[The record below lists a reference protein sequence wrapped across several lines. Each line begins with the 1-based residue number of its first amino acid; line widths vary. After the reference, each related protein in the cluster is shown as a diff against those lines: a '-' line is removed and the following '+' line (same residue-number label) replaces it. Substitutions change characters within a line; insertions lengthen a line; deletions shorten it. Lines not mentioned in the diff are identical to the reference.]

1 MAFNK
6 DEFLAAFLGQVSTG
20 IAANREEAKAYKEK
34 QEEAFER
41 NIQLI
46 NTRSARA
53 GAAVNL
59 GKEALQYLPEG
70 ADAKAMVRTAMASGM
85 TGVKEFRDK
94 LAKAHAEAGL
104 SAGQRL
110 SMNDVEAIIS
120 MPNIPSIDASLI
132 DMSLEQF
139 AKQTYGAYGE
149 AAPAEDN
156 TGVVGRLFGFG
167 AKTRAQEQLREM
179 PGMGEMS
186 IADVNAAARMSEFN
200 SLIPNAVMSFSEM
213 ERFGRNDGY
222 TFANDMTELFQETME
237 SKEADD
243 NVEVAIRAYIDQQA
257 AAGIREGDIPETDL
271 NVVRREARRAYAE
284 KAVDKLIRLNAD
296 QYAGPAGFF
305 DHSFAMEQITELMGA
320 DYLEELKKSYGIE
333 EQDPA
338 KKPEAK
344 PKVPKPQELSS
355 DLIPAEADELASMT
369 GQDLLPPSLAVDPTT
384 VPSLPEDK
392 KRPGDPD
399 SLITKPDQRKWDA
412 KYGDR
417 YNPDGSPIIVE
428 PRPDSSET
436 VVVEEQVRRRGSK
449 MVEKNAAAVWDAK
462 YASTHNPD
470 GSPKQFEDD

>member
-46 NTRSARA
+46 NTRSTRA

-132 DMSLEQF
+132 DMSLEEF
-139 AKQTYGAYGE
+139 AKRTYGSYGE

-186 IADVNAAARMSEFN
+186 IADVNAAARLNEFN

-333 EQDPA
+333 DGGPA
-338 KKPEAK
+338 PEPEETPEAL
-344 PKVPKPQELSS
+344 PMDAIPASAAELSS
-355 DLIPAEADELASMT
+355 MSGEE
-369 GQDLLPPSLAVDPTT
+369 LLPPPLPVDPTT

-399 SLITKPDQRKWDA
+399 AFITKPDQRKWDA

-436 VVVEEQVRRRGSK
+436 VMVEEQVRRRGSR

>member
-20 IAANREEAKAYKEK
+20 IAKNREEAKAYKEK

-46 NTRSARA
+46 NTRSTRA

-70 ADAKAMVRTAMASGM
+70 QDAKAMVRTAMASGM
-85 TGVKEFRDK
+85 TGVREFRDK

-139 AKQTYGAYGE
+139 AKKTYGAYGE
-149 AAPAEDN
+149 ATPAEDS

-186 IADVNAAARMSEFN
+186 IADVNAAARLNEFN

-284 KAVDKLIRLNAD
+284 RAVDKLIRLNAD

-333 EQDPA
+333 DGD
-338 KKPEAK
+338 KPEETPEAL
-344 PKVPKPQELSS
+344 PMDEIPASADALSS
-355 DLIPAEADELASMT
+355 MSGEE
-369 GQDLLPPSLAVDPTT
+369 LLPPPLPVDPTT
-384 VPSLPEDK
+384 VSSLPEGK
-392 KRPGDPD
+392 ERPTGDTGGD
-399 SLITKPDQRKWDA
+399 IVKQRKWD
-412 KYGDR
+412 KQYGGR
-417 YNPDGSPIIVE
+417 YNADRTPIIVE
-428 PRPDSSET
+428 PRPTDPNATTTRTKLLSGREYQ
-436 VVVEEQVRRRGSK
+436 VNAIEE
-449 MVEKNAAAVWDAK
+449 WDRK
-462 YASTHNPD
+462 YGETHNPD
-470 GSPKQFEDD
+470 GTPKQFEDD

>member
-46 NTRSARA
+46 NTRSTRA

-70 ADAKAMVRTAMASGM
+70 ADSKAMVRTAMASGM

-132 DMSLEQF
+132 DMSLEEF
-139 AKQTYGAYGE
+139 AKQTYGSYGE

-186 IADVNAAARMSEFN
+186 IADVNAAARLNEFN

-333 EQDPA
+333 DGGPA
-338 KKPEAK
+338 PEPEETPEAL
-344 PKVPKPQELSS
+344 PMDAIPASAAELSS
-355 DLIPAEADELASMT
+355 MSGEE
-369 GQDLLPPSLAVDPTT
+369 LLPPPLPVDPTT

-399 SLITKPDQRKWDA
+399 AFITKPDQRKWDA

-436 VVVEEQVRRRGSK
+436 VMVEEQVRRRGSR

>member
-46 NTRSARA
+46 NTRSARS

-59 GKEALQYLPEG
+59 CKEALQYLPEG

-94 LAKAHAEAGL
+94 LAKAHADAGL

-139 AKQTYGAYGE
+139 AKRTYGAYGE

-213 ERFGRNDGY
+213 ERFTRNDGY
-222 TFANDMTELFQETME
+222 TFANDITELFQETMD

-243 NVEVAIRAYIDQQA
+243 SVMVAVRAEIDKQA
-257 AAGIREGDIPETDL
+257 ALGIREGDIPEADL
-271 NVVRREARRAYAE
+271 DVVRREARRAYAE
-284 KAVDKLIRLNAD
+284 KAVHQLIRNKAD
-296 QYAGPAGFF
+296 QYGRAAGFF
-305 DHSFAMEQITELMGA
+305 DHSFAMEQIAELMGA

-333 EQDPA
+333 DGDP
-338 KKPEAK
+338 
-344 PKVPKPQELSS
+344 VPKPEETPEALPMDEIPASAAELSS
-355 DLIPAEADELASMT
+355 TSGEE
-369 GQDLLPPSLAVDPTT
+369 LLPPPLSVDPTT

-399 SLITKPDQRKWDA
+399 AFITKPDQRKWDA

-436 VVVEEQVRRRGSK
+436 VMVEETVRRRGSK
-449 MVEKNAAAVWDAK
+449 MVEKNAADVWYAK

>member
-46 NTRSARA
+46 NTRSVRA
-53 GAAVNL
+53 GAAVSL

-70 ADAKAMVRTAMASGM
+70 ANSKAMVRTAMASGM
-85 TGVKEFRDK
+85 TGVQELRNK
-94 LAKAHAEAGL
+94 LAQAHADAGL
-104 SAGQRL
+104 AAGQKL
-110 SMNDVEAIIS
+110 SLNDVEAIIS
-120 MPNIPSIDASLI
+120 MPNIPSIDTRFI
-132 DMSLEQF
+132 DMPLEQF
-139 AKQTYGAYGE
+139 AKETFGAYGE

-186 IADVNAAARMSEFN
+186 IADVNAAARLNEFN

-213 ERFGRNDGY
+213 ERFTRNDGF
-222 TFANDMTELFQETME
+222 TFANDMTELLQEAMD

-243 NVEVAIRAYIDQQA
+243 SVIVAVRAEIDKQKA
-257 AAGIREGDIPETDL
+257 LGITVPEADL
-271 NVVRREARRAYAE
+271 DVVRREARRAYGE
-284 KAVDKLIRLNAD
+284 RLVDQLIRSKAA
-296 QYAGPAGFF
+296 QYGGIAGFF
-305 DHSFAMEQITELMGA
+305 EHEFAMNQIAELMGE
-320 DYLEELKKSYGIE
+320 DYLEELKKAYNIQDG
-333 EQDPA
+333 DPA
-338 KKPEAK
+338 KKPAAK

-369 GQDLLPPSLAVDPTT
+369 GQDLLPPALAADPAT

-399 SLITKPDQRKWDA
+399 ALFTKPDQRKWDE

-436 VVVEEQVRRRGSK
+436 VMVEEQVRRRGSK

>member
-46 NTRSARA
+46 NTRSTRA

-149 AAPAEDN
+149 ATPAEDT

-167 AKTRAQEQLREM
+167 AKERAKEQLREM

-213 ERFGRNDGY
+213 ERFTRNDGY
-222 TFANDMTELFQETME
+222 TFANDMTELFQETMN
-237 SKEADD
+237 SREADD
-243 NVEVAIRAYIDQQA
+243 SVMVAVRAEIDKQA
-257 AAGIREGDIPETDL
+257 ALGIREGDIPEADL
-271 NVVRREARRAYAE
+271 DVVRREARRAYAE
-284 KAVDKLIRLNAD
+284 KAVHQLIRNKAD

-305 DHSFAMEQITELMGA
+305 DHSFAMEQIAELMGA

-333 EQDPA
+333 DGDPV
-338 KKPEAK
+338 PEPEETPGAL
-344 PKVPKPQELSS
+344 PMDE
-355 DLIPAEADELASMT
+355 IPPSADELPST
-369 GQDLLPPSLAVDPTT
+369 SGEGLLPPPLPVDPTA
-384 VPSLPEDK
+384 VPSLPEGK
-392 KRPGDPD
+392 ERPTGERGGD
-399 SLITKPDQRKWDA
+399 IVKQRKWD
-412 KYGDR
+412 KQYGKR
-417 YNPDGSPIIVE
+417 YNPDRTPIIVE
-428 PRPDSSET
+428 PRPTDPDATTTRTKLLSGREYQ
-436 VVVEEQVRRRGSK
+436 VNAIEE
-449 MVEKNAAAVWDAK
+449 WDRK
-462 YASTHNPD
+462 YGETHNPD
-470 GSPKQFEDD
+470 GTPKQFEDD

>member
-46 NTRSARA
+46 NTRSTRA

-94 LAKAHAEAGL
+94 LARAHAEAGL

-139 AKQTYGAYGE
+139 AKKTYGAYGE
-149 AAPAEDN
+149 ATPAEDS

-186 IADVNAAARMSEFN
+186 IADVNAAARLNEFN

-243 NVEVAIRAYIDQQA
+243 YVQAAQRAYIDQQA
-257 AAGIREGDIPETDL
+257 ALGILQGAVPQTDID
-271 NVVRREARRAYAE
+271 VVGREARRAYAE

-296 QYAGPAGFF
+296 QFAGPAGFF

-333 EQDPA
+333 DGDPVPEPEET
-338 KKPEAK
+338 PEAL
-344 PKVPKPQELSS
+344 PMDEIPASAAELSS
-355 DLIPAEADELASMT
+355 MSGEE
-369 GQDLLPPSLAVDPTT
+369 LLPPPLPVDPTT
-384 VPSLPEDK
+384 VSSLPEGK
-392 KRPGDPD
+392 ERPTGDRGGD
-399 SLITKPDQRKWDA
+399 IVKQRKWD
-412 KYGDR
+412 KQYGSR
-417 YNPDGSPIIVE
+417 YNADRTPIIVE
-428 PRPDSSET
+428 PRPTDPNATTTRTKLLSGREYQ
-436 VVVEEQVRRRGSK
+436 VNAIEE
-449 MVEKNAAAVWDAK
+449 WDRK
-462 YASTHNPD
+462 YGETHNPD
-470 GSPKQFEDD
+470 GTPKQFEDD

>member
-20 IAANREEAKAYKEK
+20 IAANREQAKAYKEK

-139 AKQTYGAYGE
+139 AKKTYGAYGE
-149 AAPAEDN
+149 ATPAEDN

-186 IADVNAAARMSEFN
+186 IADVNAAARMNEFN

-243 NVEVAIRAYIDQQA
+243 YVQAAQRAYIDQQA
-257 AAGIREGDIPETDL
+257 AQGILEGAVPQTDI
-271 NVVRREARRAYAE
+271 NVVGREARRAYAE

-333 EQDPA
+333 DGDPA
-338 KKPEAK
+338 PEPEETPEAL
-344 PKVPKPQELSS
+344 PMDEIPASAAELSS
-355 DLIPAEADELASMT
+355 MSGEE
-369 GQDLLPPSLAVDPTT
+369 LLPPPLPVDPTT
-384 VPSLPEDK
+384 VSSLPEGK
-392 KRPGDPD
+392 ERPTGERGGD
-399 SLITKPDQRKWDA
+399 IVKQRKWDK
-412 KYGDR
+412 KYGSR
-417 YNPDGSPIIVE
+417 YNADRTPIIVE
-428 PRPDSSET
+428 PRPTDPNATTTRTKLLSGREYQ
-436 VVVEEQVRRRGSK
+436 VNAIEE
-449 MVEKNAAAVWDAK
+449 WDRK
-462 YASTHNPD
+462 YEETHNPD
-470 GSPKQFEDD
+470 GTPKQFEDD

>member
-41 NIQLI
+41 NVQLI
-46 NTRSARA
+46 NTRSTRA

-85 TGVKEFRDK
+85 TGVREFRDK

-139 AKQTYGAYGE
+139 AKQTFGAYGE

-186 IADVNAAARMSEFN
+186 IADVNAAARLQEFN

-243 NVEVAIRAYIDQQA
+243 YVDAAQKAYIDQQVA
-257 AAGIREGDIPETDL
+257 EGILQGSVPQTDI
-271 NVVRREARRAYAE
+271 NVVGREARRAYAE

-296 QYAGPAGFF
+296 QFAGPAGFF
-305 DHSFAMEQITELMGA
+305 DHSFAMEQIAELMGT
-320 DYLEELKKSYGIE
+320 DYLKELKKSYGIE
-333 EQDPA
+333 DGD
-338 KKPEAK
+338 KPEETPEAL
-344 PKVPKPQELSS
+344 PMDEIPASAAELSS
-355 DLIPAEADELASMT
+355 MSGEE
-369 GQDLLPPSLAVDPTT
+369 LLPPPLPVDPTT
-384 VPSLPEDK
+384 VSSLPEGK
-392 KRPGDPD
+392 ERPTGDTGGD
-399 SLITKPDQRKWDA
+399 IVKQRKWD
-412 KYGDR
+412 KQYGGR
-417 YNPDGSPIIVE
+417 YNADRTPIIVE
-428 PRPDSSET
+428 PRPTDPNATTTRTKLLSGREYQ
-436 VVVEEQVRRRGSK
+436 VNAIEE
-449 MVEKNAAAVWDAK
+449 WDRK
-462 YASTHNPD
+462 YEETHNPD
-470 GSPKQFEDD
+470 GTPKQFEDD

>member
-20 IAANREEAKAYKEK
+20 IAKNREEAKAYKEK

-41 NIQLI
+41 NVQLI
-46 NTRSARA
+46 NTRSTRA

-104 SAGQRL
+104 SAGQKL

-139 AKQTYGAYGE
+139 AKKTYGAYGE
-149 AAPAEDN
+149 ATPAEDS

-186 IADVNAAARMSEFN
+186 IADVNAAARLNEFN

-284 KAVDKLIRLNAD
+284 RAVDKLIRLNAD

-333 EQDPA
+333 DGD
-338 KKPEAK
+338 KPEETPEAL
-344 PKVPKPQELSS
+344 PMDEIPASADALSS
-355 DLIPAEADELASMT
+355 MSGEE
-369 GQDLLPPSLAVDPTT
+369 LLPPPLPVDPTT
-384 VPSLPEDK
+384 VSSLPEGK
-392 KRPGDPD
+392 ERPTGDTGGD
-399 SLITKPDQRKWDA
+399 IVKQRKWD
-412 KYGDR
+412 KQYGGR
-417 YNPDGSPIIVE
+417 YNADRTPIIVE
-428 PRPDSSET
+428 PRPTDPNATTTRTKLLSGREYQ
-436 VVVEEQVRRRGSK
+436 VNAIEE
-449 MVEKNAAAVWDAK
+449 WDRK
-462 YASTHNPD
+462 YGETHNPD
-470 GSPKQFEDD
+470 GTPKQFEDD

>member
-46 NTRSARA
+46 NTRSTRA
-53 GAAVNL
+53 GAAVQL

-70 ADAKAMVRTAMASGM
+70 DDAKARVFTAMASGM
-85 TGVKEFRDK
+85 TGVREFRDK
-94 LAKAHAEAGL
+94 LAKAHADAGL
-104 SAGQRL
+104 AAGQRL
-110 SMNDVEAIIS
+110 SLNDVEAIIS

-132 DMSLEQF
+132 DMSLERF
-139 AKQTYGAYGE
+139 AKESFGAYGE

-179 PGMGEMS
+179 PGMGKMS
-186 IADVNAAARMSEFN
+186 IADVNAAARMNEFN

-213 ERFGRNDGY
+213 ERFTRNDGF
-222 TFANDMTELFQETME
+222 TFANDMTELLQEAME

-243 NVEVAIRAYIDQQA
+243 AVKKAVTGHIDQQA
-257 AAGIREGDIPETDL
+257 AEGINAGQVPQADI
-271 NVVRREARRAYAE
+271 NVVAREARRAYGE
-284 KAVDKLIRLNAD
+284 GKVNELIRNKAG
-296 QYAGPAGFF
+296 QYGGVAGFF
-305 DHSFAMEQITELMGA
+305 EHEFAMNQIAELMGE
-320 DYLEELKKSYGIE
+320 DYLEELKKAYNI
-333 EQDPA
+333 QDGDPVP
-338 KKPEAK
+338 KPEAK
-344 PKVPKPQELSS
+344 PKVPKPQEISS

-369 GQDLLPPSLAVDPTT
+369 GQDLLPPALAVDPTT

-399 SLITKPDQRKWDA
+399 ALITKPDQRKWDA

-436 VVVEEQVRRRGSK
+436 VMVEEQVRRRGSN

>member
-20 IAANREEAKAYKEK
+20 IAANREQAKAYKEK

-46 NTRSARA
+46 NTRSTRA

-70 ADAKAMVRTAMASGM
+70 ADSKAMVRTAMASGM

-104 SAGQRL
+104 SAGQKL

-132 DMSLEQF
+132 DMSLEEF
-139 AKQTYGAYGE
+139 AKKTYGAYGE
-149 AAPAEDN
+149 ATPAEDN

-186 IADVNAAARMSEFN
+186 IADVNAAARMNEFN

-243 NVEVAIRAYIDQQA
+243 YVEAAQKAYIDQQVA
-257 AAGIREGDIPETDL
+257 EGIQTGQVPQTDIE
-271 NVVRREARRAYAE
+271 VVRREARRAYAE

-296 QYAGPAGFF
+296 QFAGPAGFF
-305 DHSFAMEQITELMGA
+305 DHSFAMEQIAELMGT

-333 EQDPA
+333 DGD
-338 KKPEAK
+338 KPEETPEALTMDEI
-344 PKVPKPQELSS
+344 PASADELSS
-355 DLIPAEADELASMT
+355 MSGEE
-369 GQDLLPPSLAVDPTT
+369 LLPPPLPVDPTT
-384 VPSLPEDK
+384 VSSLPEGK
-392 KRPGDPD
+392 ERPTGDTGGD
-399 SLITKPDQRKWDA
+399 IVKQRKWDK
-412 KYGDR
+412 KYGSR
-417 YNPDGSPIIVE
+417 YNADRTPIIVE
-428 PRPDSSET
+428 PRPTDPNATTTRTKLLSGREYQ
-436 VVVEEQVRRRGSK
+436 VNAIEE
-449 MVEKNAAAVWDAK
+449 WDRK
-462 YASTHNPD
+462 YEETHNPD
-470 GSPKQFEDD
+470 GTPKQFEDD